1 MQFPLRL
8 FKFLTIVWFSAVEAL
23 SISFLP
29 EGTPTAGLKSQLVLW
44 KRDTS
49 DPNTQFVLQ
58 KIKLNDPDGPTPK
71 STPVPILNSQSD
83 EGESP
88 MVFNQAGL
96 FQIIAVDKQ
105 NEQTFFSTELTVLP
119 NPTSSASLSSSNT
132 FLSESLGSSIGT
144 PTSLA
149 GPAASDSD
157 YPAATSSSTVGPST
171 VDSKNGNH
179 TATIIGVT
187 ILGIVALISIPGV
200 IFLCLRWRKGRHRTN
215 FTASFRQ
222 SRNSQV
228 AESTVQATTPVTREV
243 ARTQGDNNDS
253 DVLSCATLVNNDARP
268 ISYAEAHLGVNEHNR
283 SVTALSST
291 RKTQT
296 NPVAMIFRHQDSG
309 WRDLSLEHN
318 QIHADMGMIGLPPD
332 YETV

>member
-8 FKFLTIVWFSAVEAL
+8 FSTIVWFSAVGAL

-29 EGTPTAGLKSQLVLW
+29 EGTPTAGLNSQKVSW

-58 KIKLNDPDGPTPK
+58 KIKLDDPDGPTPK
-71 STPVPILNSQSD
+71 STPVPILKSQSD

-88 MVFNQAGL
+88 MVFNQAGP
-96 FQIIAVDKQ
+96 FQIIAVDIQ
-105 NEQTFFSTELTVLP
+105 NEQTFFSTEITVLP
-119 NPTSSASLSSSNT
+119 NPKSSASLSSSNT

-157 YPAATSSSTVGPST
+157 YPAATST
-171 VDSKNGNH
+171 VDLKNGNH

-187 ILGIVALISIPGV
+187 ILGIVALTSIPGV

-215 FTASFRQ
+215 FTASIRQ

-268 ISYAEAHLGVNEHNR
+268 ISYAEAHLGVDEHNR

-309 WRDLSLEHN
+309 WRNLSLEHN
-318 QIHADMGMIGLPPD
+318 QIPADMGMIGLPPD